1 MLESF
6 ARFVQ
11 NIVVELGYPGLF
23 VLIALESTLV
33 PIPSE
38 LVMPF
43 AGFLAARG
51 DFSLAAVLVINSVGA
66 VVGSGACYA
75 IGRFGGKPLLLRYGK
90 WFLIRRHDI
99 DKTEKFFAEHGK
111 ATILVARFVPV
122 IRHIISLPAGL
133 ARMKLVPF
141 FVQTFIGSTIW
152 GSFLILLGYELGS
165 RWDTVANK
173 IKKFDLVIGLG
184 IVVAVVGLAIHFYL
198 RRRRRERGLAA
209 ENNAD

>member
-1 MLESF
+1 MLETF

-11 NIVVELGYPGLF
+11 DVVVDMGYPGLF

-43 AGFLAARG
+43 AGYLAAKG
-51 DFSLAAVLVINSVGA
+51 EFNLYVVLVINSVGA
-66 VVGSGACYA
+66 LVGSGLCYW
-75 IGRFGGKPLLLRYGK
+75 IGAVGGKPFLLKYGK
-90 WFLIRRHDI
+90 WVLIRRHDI
-99 DKTEKFFAEHGK
+99 EKTEKFFAQHGK
-111 ATILVARFVPV
+111 ATILIARFVPV
-122 IRHIISLPAGL
+122 IRHIISLPAGM

-152 GSFLILLGYELGS
+152 GSFLIILGYELGA

-173 IKKFDLVIGLG
+173 IKKFDLVIGVVV
-184 IVVAVVGLAIHFYL
+184 VVALVGLGVRFYL
-198 RRRRRERGLAA
+198 RRRRRERGLA

>member
-1 MLESF
+1 
-6 ARFVQ
+6 
-11 NIVVELGYPGLF
+11 
-23 VLIALESTLV
+23 
-33 PIPSE
+33 
-38 LVMPF
+38 
-43 AGFLAARG
+43 
-51 DFSLAAVLVINSVGA
+51 
-66 VVGSGACYA
+66 
-75 IGRFGGKPLLLRYGK
+75 
-90 WFLIRRHDI
+90 
-99 DKTEKFFAEHGK
+99 
-111 ATILVARFVPV
+111 
-122 IRHIISLPAGL
+122 
-133 ARMKLVPF
+133 MKLVPF

>member
-11 NIVVELGYPGLF
+11 DIVLKMGYPGLF
-23 VLIALESTLV
+23 ALIALESTLI

-43 AGFLAARG
+43 AGFLAAQG
-51 DFSLAAVLVINSVGA
+51 HFSLPLVIVINSVA
-66 VVGSGACYA
+66 ALVGSGICYW
-75 IGRFGGKPLLLRYGK
+75 IGAVGGKPLLLKYGK
-90 WFLIRRHDI
+90 WFLIRRHDLE
-99 DKTEKFFAEHGK
+99 KTEKFFAEHGK
-111 ATILVARFVPV
+111 ATILIARFVPV

-152 GSFLILLGYELGS
+152 GSFLIVLGYELGS

-173 IKKFDLVIGLG
+173 IKRFDLVIGVI
-184 IVVAVVGLAIHFYL
+184 IVVAVVGLAVRFYL
-198 RRRRRERGLAA
+198 RRRRERGIA
-209 ENNAD
+209 ENNAE